1 MPGFRVSNI
10 DCKSALIDKYPE
22 RCISK
27 ILGGGYSTMA
37 NPEQVFTG

>member
-27 ILGGGYSTMA
+27 MSKLE
-37 NPEQVFTG
+37 NPR